1 MTTMRKI
8 SQLVGVSTATVSRAL
23 KNPEM
28 VLPETRE
35 KVLKAVE
42 TLGYRPNIL
51 AKNFSSGKTQT
62 VVVIVTDLTNPFFS
76 RIVQGVEEEA
86 QKLGYSVLLGDT
98 NDDIN
103 RERVYAEMVL
113 NNRADGLIQL
123 DHLFPFEDKDKE
135 IAKTVPMVSVCDAI
149 DGDYEYPYITIDNFA
164 ASRDVAKHL
173 ISLGHTKIGA
183 IAGKDDSLVTSDRLG
198 GLQRVLQEHNIP
210 FNDDWFMRGG
220 YTKQCGKESMEALLS
235 MGEYPTAVYC
245 FSDEIA
251 IGAIKAIKDAGLRI
265 PQDISIVGFDN
276 IDICE
281 YIDPPLTTVDQPAV
295 EMGQRAMQILYQ
307 LINGDAIQHITEFKP
322 YTLLVRDSTGLAP
335 K

>member
-1 MTTMRKI
+1 MRKV
-8 SQLVGVSTATVSRAL
+8 SQMVGVSTATVSRAL

-28 VLPETRE
+28 VLPETRD

-42 TLGYRPNIL
+42 ALGYRPNIL

-123 DHLFPFEDKDKE
+123 DHLFPFADKDKE

-149 DGDYEYPYITIDNFA
+149 DGDYAYPYITIDNFA

-183 IAGKDDSLVTSDRLG
+183 IAGRDDSHVTSDRLG
-198 GLQRVLQEHNIP
+198 GLMRVMQEHSIP
-210 FNDDWFMRGG
+210 FNQDWFMRGG
-220 YTKQCGKESMEALLS
+220 YTKQCGKESMEKLLALADR
-235 MGEYPTAVYC
+235 PTAVYC

-251 IGAIKAIKDAGLRI
+251 IGAIKAIKNHGLRI
-265 PQDISIVGFDN
+265 PEDISIVGFDN
-276 IDICE
+276 VDICE
-281 YIDPPLTTVDQPAV
+281 YMDPSLTTVDQPAV
-295 EMGQRAMQILYQ
+295 DMGRRAMQILFQ
-307 LINGDAIQHITEFKP
+307 LINGEPIQSITEYKP
-322 YTLLVRDSTGLAP
+322 YTLLVRDSTGP
-335 K
+335 VPN